1 MIGASVEA
9 LVEGYIIQNFQEGNF
24 TPDVGLLIKGPLAM
38 VIAGMAEEE
47 GIPYRFFERD
57 DELEKDEMDDET
69 FFRMMKRNNPQM
81 FAVISEKDKR
91 RHS

>member
-1 MIGASVEA
+1 M
-9 LVEGYIIQNFQEGNF
+9 
-24 TPDVGLLIKGPLAM
+24 LIKGPLAM

-81 FAVISEKDKR
+81 FAVISEKINADIRRGYAPEEPEEENFINMKR
-91 RHS
+91 EAE